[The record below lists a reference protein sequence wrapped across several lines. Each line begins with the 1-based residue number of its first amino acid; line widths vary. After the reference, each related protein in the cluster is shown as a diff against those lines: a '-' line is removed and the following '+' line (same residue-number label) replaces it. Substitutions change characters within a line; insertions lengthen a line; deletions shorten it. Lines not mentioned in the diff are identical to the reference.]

1 MYGLPPGS
9 VRCVTH
15 PWPTWH
21 EAWQDALYGPAK
33 FYRRESPAAH
43 FRTSVHTSPLFA
55 DAILRL
61 AGQVRAETVVD
72 MGAGRGELLR
82 RLAETAP
89 ELELIG
95 VEIAGR
101 PRSLPDQIGWRTEL
115 PEHVD
120 GLVIA
125 NEWLDNVP
133 CEVVEC
139 AEEDGEIRVVHV
151 DPVTGA
157 EALGDPPAEE
167 DQIWLDRWWPL
178 TEPGWR
184 AEVGLSRDHAWADLA
199 ARVDRGLAV
208 AIDYGHTRES
218 RPTFGSLRSY
228 QVGREVEPRPD
239 GTRDVTAH
247 VSFDSLIHAGGGVLT
262 SQRSALRSLG
272 IRGDRPPLDQAST
285 DPVGYV
291 RALSAATQAAELTA
305 EHGLGAFGWV
315 LHAKGVELPMLA
327 RRGRPS

>member
-1 MYGLPPGS
+1 MRAATTGS
-9 VRCVTH
+9 VRRVTH
-15 PWPTWH
+15 PWPTWQ
-21 EAWQDALYGPAK
+21 EAWQYALYGPAQ

-61 AGQVRAETVVD
+61 AGQVHVDTVVD
-72 MGAGRGELLR
+72 VGAGRGELLR

-95 VEIAGR
+95 IELAAR
-101 PRSLPDQIGWRTEL
+101 PRSLPDQIGWLTEL
-115 PEHVD
+115 PDQVN

-133 CEVVEC
+133 CEVVEY
-139 AEEDGEIRVVHV
+139 AEDGEVRVVHV

-157 EALGDPPAEE
+157 EVLGDPPSKQ
-167 DQIWLDRWWPL
+167 DQRWLDRWWPL
-178 TEPGWR
+178 TEPGRR
-184 AEVGLSRDHAWADLA
+184 AEVGLSRDRAWADLA
-199 ARVDRGLAV
+199 VRVHSGLAV
-208 AIDYGHTRES
+208 AIDYGHTLAS

-247 VSFDSLIHAGGGVLT
+247 VSFDSLIHTGGGVLT

-272 IRGDRPPLDQAST
+272 VRGDRPPLDQASS

-327 RRGRPS
+327 RRGRAR

>member
-1 MYGLPPGS
+1 MDTATTGS
-9 VRCVTH
+9 VRWVTH
-15 PWPTWH
+15 PWPTWQ
-21 EAWQDALYGPAK
+21 EAWRHALYGPGQ

-55 DAILRL
+55 DAIVRL

-72 MGAGRGELLR
+72 IGAGRGELLR
-82 RLAETAP
+82 RLSETAP

-95 VEIAGR
+95 VEVAAR
-101 PRSLPDQIGWRTEL
+101 PRSLPDQIGWLTE
-115 PEHVD
+115 PPQQVD

-133 CEVVEC
+133 CEVVEY
-139 AEEDGEIRVVHV
+139 AEDGRVRVVHV

-157 EALGDPPAEE
+157 EALGDPPSEE
-167 DQIWLDRWWPL
+167 DQRWLDGWWPL
-178 TEPGWR
+178 AEPGRR
-184 AEVGLSRDHAWADLA
+184 AEVGLSRDRAWAELA
-199 ARVDRGLAV
+199 ARVGCGLAV
-208 AIDYGHTRES
+208 AIDYGHTMES

-272 IRGDRPPLDQAST
+272 VRGDRPPLDQAST

-315 LHAKGVELPMLA
+315 LHVKGVELPMLA
-327 RRGRPS
+327 RSHRAG